1 MKNVKLIRIESQN
14 FMGVKEFD
22 FNFDEKDVIIKGDN
36 HIGKSTIKTMYSW
49 LFTGKDSNGNDESNF
64 GLRPY
69 DTEGNPIHNIIISVA
84 ITLKIDDVFY
94 TFERKKVE
102 KFSKSRGEENSGKW
116 VEATEC
122 LINSVPKKVT
132 EFENEVKAL
141 LDIDQAEFSLL
152 TNPDSFNSL
161 HWKKQ
166 REVLV
171 KLSKGITD
179 LEMLHLFPELSAL
192 KRFLNE
198 GKSVEDIKKIV
209 EKEIPQLKA
218 KVDAMPIAINE
229 LANINYGDVENWVN
243 ETYENAKLGLEAFKE
258 ELMSLSLNKVN
269 PYEETIKSLQ
279 DELSKLH
286 QERVDKFKV
295 DLSVYTNKTR
305 EHQFKVIEV
314 NKKLND
320 LESKFKNLEFDIN
333 RTKDLHANCVSL
345 REDLL
350 KEYREIQAREFTN
363 DKCSLCGQT
372 LPQEKLD
379 KALEDFNSLK
389 AHDLEENI
397 KKGKANKV
405 SQENHL
411 ELINDLELKKLA
423 IAKEIEKVKDE
434 IKGLENV
441 QIEEPKTV
449 KSQREIDLEKEIES
463 LKSKVVIETTNDKEK
478 EIQEKIDKVNRDL
491 KSYELKLIRDEKIE
505 KLKEEQKV
513 LGENLIDDQDLKELC
528 SKFIALKCKLI
539 EAEIN
544 NSFNKVNFKLFD
556 TQKNGLIVETCEAV
570 FNGVPFRN
578 LSNSEKI
585 NAGLDVIKT
594 LNNIYHISLP
604 VFIDNAECITSIEKY
619 NFQTIKLYV
628 EEHDEPRLEFIYE

>member
-1 MKNVKLIRIESQN
+1 MKDVKLIGIEAHY
-14 FMGVKEFD
+14 FMGVKEFCFD
-22 FNFDEKDVIIKGDN
+22 FDGKDVIIKGDN

-69 DTEGNPIHNIIISVA
+69 DVDGNPIHNIIISVA
-84 ITLKIDDVFY
+84 ITLKINDVSY

-141 LDIDQAEFSLL
+141 LGIDQAEFSLL

-171 KLSKGITD
+171 KLFKGITD
-179 LEMLHLFPELSAL
+179 LEMINLFPELSAL
-192 KRFLNE
+192 KKFLNE

-229 LANINYGDVENWVN
+229 LSNINYGDVESWT
-243 ETYENAKLGLEAFKE
+243 EEIYANAKLGLEAFKE

-279 DELSKLH
+279 DELAKLH

-295 DLSVYTNKTR
+295 DLNNYSVKVR
-305 EHQFKVIEV
+305 ELQQKQYEE
-314 NKKLND
+314 NKKLN
-320 LESKFKNLEFDIN
+320 ECQK
-333 RTKDLHANCVSL
+333 KDMENEYNITYLKDNHKKLVEE
-345 REDLL
+345 REKLL
-350 KEYREIQAREFTN
+350 NEYRGIQTREFTA

-389 AHDLEENI
+389 AHHLEENI
-397 KKGKANKV
+397 NKGKANKKA
-405 SQENHL
+405 QEEVLKTIEEL
-411 ELINDLELKKLA
+411 ESKRVVFS
-423 IAKEIEKVKDE
+423 KEIESLESV
-434 IKGLENV
+434 IQGLNNIEL
-441 QIEEPKTV
+441 EEPKTI
-449 KSQREIDLEKEIES
+449 KLQREIDLEKEIES

-505 KLKEEQKV
+505 KLREEQKI
-513 LGENLIDDQDLKELC
+513 LGENLLDDQDLRELC

-539 EAEIN
+539 ETEIN

-604 VFIDNAECITSIEKY
+604 VFIDNAECITNIEKY